1 MVKLFVM
8 QTNHLKLYTIRPM
21 KAIITVE
28 VEIEDNYVKKR
39 NDDLQRNYKCCGNKY
54 KSGEDALKN
63 YPLQKG
69 IADIIED
76 CLRHKQEGLLYCN
89 VYAKNK

>member
-1 MVKLFVM
+1 
-8 QTNHLKLYTIRPM
+8 M
-21 KAIITVE
+21 KAVIA
-28 VEIEDNYVKKR
+28 VEIEIDDEYLEKR
-39 NDDLQRNYKCCGNKY
+39 NNDLQRNYKCCNKY

-63 YPLQKG
+63 YPLERG

-89 VYAKNK
+89 AYVENK